1 VSIILMFAALL
12 AGTAIP
18 LQAAINGKLRLE
30 LGSSAVAAALVSF
43 LVGTIVLFLA
53 ACMQAGA
60 LRSLSS
66 LPQQPLWKLLGG
78 PLGAF
83 FIFAVTF
90 LTPRLGLAA
99 LLSLVIAGQILT
111 SMAFDHFGLFGLV
124 QQKIMWPKVLGGFL
138 IIAGVVVV
146 NFSNELERFR

>member
-1 VSIILMFAALL
+1 MFAGLL

-18 LQAAINGKLRLE
+18 LQAAINSKLRLE
-30 LGSSAVAAALVSF
+30 LGSSAIAAALVSF
-43 LVGTIVLFLA
+43 FVGTIVLFLA
-53 ACMQAGA
+53 ACTQAGA

-78 PLGAF
+78 PLGAS

-99 LLSLVIAGQILT
+99 LLSLVIAGQILA
-111 SMAFDHFGLFGLV
+111 SMAFDHFGLFGLIE
-124 QQKIMWPKVLGGFL
+124 QKIIWPKVLGALL

-146 NFSNELERFR
+146 NFSNDFLTFIEHR